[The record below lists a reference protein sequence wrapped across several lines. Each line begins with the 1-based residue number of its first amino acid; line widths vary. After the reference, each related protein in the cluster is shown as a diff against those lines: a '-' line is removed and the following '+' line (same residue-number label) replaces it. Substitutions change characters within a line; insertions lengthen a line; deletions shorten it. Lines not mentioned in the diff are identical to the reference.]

1 MNNDFFIKQAKE
13 KIIEVGKLL
22 YDKGYNV
29 GKDGNISMR
38 IDSEHI
44 LITQSGALLGF
55 LSEDDL
61 VIVDK
66 EGKTSGDEKKTPSSE
81 ITMHIGIYSTRT
93 DVNAIIHAH
102 APYCISLSM
111 LDIDT
116 DNNIYAVSMGP
127 IPITEIAMP
136 STPDSWDKIKIYVEK
151 RSKVILKRHGTV
163 TWGKDLTTAF
173 VKLEETEHFAKSL
186 VNALAVKNINPVDE
200 ETKQKLFKFWGIK

>member
-66 EGKTSGDEKKTPSSE
+66 EGKTSGDEKKNT
-81 ITMHIGIYSTRT
+81 I
-93 DVNAIIHAH
+93 
-102 APYCISLSM
+102 
-111 LDIDT
+111 
-116 DNNIYAVSMGP
+116 
-127 IPITEIAMP
+127 
-136 STPDSWDKIKIYVEK
+136 
-151 RSKVILKRHGTV
+151 
-163 TWGKDLTTAF
+163 F
-173 VKLEETEHFAKSL
+173 
-186 VNALAVKNINPVDE
+186 
-200 ETKQKLFKFWGIK
+200 

>member
-1 MNNDFFIKQAKE
+1 MNNEIFIKQYKE

-38 IDSEHI
+38 VDSEHI

-55 LSEDDL
+55 LSDDDF
-61 VIVDK
+61 VIVDN
-66 EGKTSGDEKKTPSSE
+66 EGKPAGDEDKTPSSE
-81 ITMHIGIYSTRT
+81 ITMHIGIYRTRS

-111 LDIDT
+111 LDVDT

-136 STPDSWDKIKIYVEK
+136 STPDSWEKIKIYVEK
-151 RSKVILKRHGTV
+151 RSKVILRRHGTV

-186 VNALAVKNINPVDE
+186 VNALAVKKVNPVNE
-200 ETKQKLFKFWGIK
+200 ETKQKLFKFWKIK